1 MKGVRLGILDSTYYA
16 FGKRAFDGI
25 CNTCLSEQNY
35 RLQMDSICLVAG
47 LGNTDH
53 REGTF
58 EYYMR
63 EPVVKMM
70 QKVWH
75 R

>member
-25 CNTCLSEQNY
+25 CNTCLSEQNH